1 MIKKGCARMSKS
13 VLQGAKFRG
22 LIKVSED
29 GLVGMIS
36 LRCDLKSVAVA
47 RGVRAA
53 LGLDLPDVRA
63 IVYGR
68 GGRAIAWMSPDEV
81 LVLCDYTAVAGLV
94 KKLDKALKGLHF
106 MAVNVSDARAV
117 FTLSGAGVRDVLAK
131 GTPFDMSKLG
141 VGEVARSRLGQVAVA
156 FWLSDEGTARLVC
169 FRSVGEHVFEW
180 LRVAADKT
188 AGVGFYN

>member
-1 MIKKGCARMSKS
+1 MCGRLFLGEAAGRLRGC
-13 VLQGAKFRG
+13 
-22 LIKVSED
+22 
-29 GLVGMIS
+29 
-36 LRCDLKSVAVA
+36 
-47 RGVRAA
+47 
-53 LGLDLPDVRA
+53 P
-63 IVYGR
+63 
-68 GGRAIAWMSPDEV
+68 PDEV

-117 FTLSGAGVRDVLAK
+117 FTLSGAGGARCFWQRVRR
-131 GTPFDMSKLG
+131 FDMSKFG

-188 AGVGFYN
+188 AGVGFYR

>member
-1 MIKKGCARMSKS
+1 MSRS

-68 GGRAIAWMSPDEV
+68 GGRAIAWMSP
-81 LVLCDYTAVAGLV
+81 
-94 KKLDKALKGLHF
+94 
-106 MAVNVSDARAV
+106 
-117 FTLSGAGVRDVLAK
+117 
-131 GTPFDMSKLG
+131 
-141 VGEVARSRLGQVAVA
+141 
-156 FWLSDEGTARLVC
+156 
-169 FRSVGEHVFEW
+169 
-180 LRVAADKT
+180 
-188 AGVGFYN
+188 